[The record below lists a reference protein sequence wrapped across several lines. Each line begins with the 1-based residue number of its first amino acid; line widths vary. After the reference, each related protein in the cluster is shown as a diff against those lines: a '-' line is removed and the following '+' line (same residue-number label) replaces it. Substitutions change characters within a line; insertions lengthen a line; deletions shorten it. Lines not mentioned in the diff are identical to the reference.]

1 MHKVI
6 SRDGTEIAYDL
17 HGSGPLLICV
27 AGATQHRAVDQE
39 GTPALARLLSPHFT
53 VLIHDRR
60 GRGDSTDTAP
70 YAVQREVD
78 DIAALI
84 EAHGGRADLFG
95 MSSGAVLAVEAAAS
109 LGALVTGLVLYEPPI
124 DPARS
129 AADYQ
134 DDHADMAELARQGK
148 AAQMMSAFMGAFMS
162 PEDLAGFEQSPAW
175 PAYASVGLTLEYD
188 YRILAEARQ
197 GNSPPERWSRITAP
211 TLVLDGD
218 QSFPF
223 MKAGADWVANG
234 LPGAQRRTLP
244 GQAHGYDPAVMAPVI
259 VEFLGRQIRPRA
271 VPAT

>member
-6 SRDGTEIAYDL
+6 SKDGTEIAYDL

-95 MSSGAVLAVEAAAS
+95 MSSGAVLAVEAAAPS
-109 LGALVTGLVLYEPPI
+109 ARWSPVLCSTS
-124 DPARS
+124 R
-129 AADYQ
+129 
-134 DDHADMAELARQGK
+134 R
-148 AAQMMSAFMGAFMS
+148 
-162 PEDLAGFEQSPAW
+162 
-175 PAYASVGLTLEYD
+175 LTLP
-188 YRILAEARQ
+188 EAPPTIRTTTRTWP
-197 GNSPPERWSRITAP
+197 NSP
-211 TLVLDGD
+211 
-218 QSFPF
+218 
-223 MKAGADWVANG
+223 
-234 LPGAQRRTLP
+234 
-244 GQAHGYDPAVMAPVI
+244 
-259 VEFLGRQIRPRA
+259 GRARPRK
-271 VPAT
+271 